1 MAKAKQE
8 SGVQTMISSFM
19 GNVRENV
26 IGMIGKTVK
35 EKIRKMEK
43 MALEIAMSFV
53 FFFIAL
59 IFVLIAL
66 MFFLKEYF
74 NFSYSLSFL
83 CVGILALLIAFFI
96 YKLVNNE

>member
-19 GNVRENV
+19 GNIRENF

-35 EKIRKMEK
+35 EKIRKLEK

-53 FFFIAL
+53 FLFIAL
-59 IFVLIAL
+59 IFVLISL
-66 MFFLKEYF
+66 MFFLKEYLG
-74 NFSYSLSFL
+74 FSYSLSFL
-83 CVGILALLIAFFI
+83 CVGLLALLIAFFI